1 MKRDGTI
8 SHKTGKIFAFFC
20 LLAVVSPAASA
31 MEGSHVRHEVSFARA
46 ANQYVHIVSTFP
58 VEQGRVEFAM
68 PVWTPGSYLVREY
81 SAHLEQLQV
90 SASSG
95 DPLATR
101 KIAKNR
107 WVTEV
112 NEAGDVTLTYDIW
125 AGELNVSANW
135 VDSSLALL
143 NGAGVFLYTDAS
155 RLLPQL
161 VEVSLPGD
169 WSNVHT
175 SMDREGDGNRFIAR
189 DYDELVDSPIVAG
202 NTVAYDF
209 EVDGQPYG
217 LVQSRENRLWDGA
230 RATADV
236 SSIIKAQQDFWGIN
250 PFTKRYLFLNL
261 FVGSHSGLEHDHST
275 VLMTDPWGMRDDHD
289 YRRWLGLV
297 SHEFFHAWNVRRMR
311 PAALSEYDYE
321 QESYIRELWLA
332 EGLTSYYDNLLLF
345 RSGLTSVADYLESL
359 AREIRNYET
368 TPGREV
374 RSAESASFDTWI
386 KHYRTDENTINS
398 TVSYYRKGA
407 VIGFVTD
414 TAIRRAT
421 DSDASLDTVMR
432 EMFRRYGTRQNGG
445 YPPGAFESIV
455 EEVAGKEVR
464 VMVEQMIRETS
475 DPDVDTALEWY
486 GLSIERE
493 PSVNGNGPPLAG
505 LGIEV
510 DREGSALLI
519 KQVVAG
525 YSGAEA
531 GLLPGD
537 ELIAIDGNRVNE
549 SNYVKLLARLRPEE
563 NVELTLARHGR
574 LLTVRAELREAIP
587 AIYMIAPQARIRARE
602 KSRLEK
608 WLGRDLVFK
617 QP

>member
-1 MKRDGTI
+1 MTRWRPEKLPRTAGWWRL
-8 SHKTGKIFAFFC
+8 SETGDIT
-20 LLAVVSPAASA
+20 LA
-31 MEGSHVRHEVSFARA
+31 
-46 ANQYVHIVSTFP
+46 
-58 VEQGRVEFAM
+58 
-68 PVWTPGSYLVREY
+68 
-81 SAHLEQLQV
+81 
-90 SASSG
+90 
-95 DPLATR
+95 
-101 KIAKNR
+101 
-107 WVTEV
+107 
-112 NEAGDVTLTYDIW
+112 YDIW
-125 AGELNVSANW
+125 AGELNVSAQ
-135 VDSSLALL
+135 LGGLL
-143 NGAGVFLYTDAS
+143 VGSFEWRRRIPVH
-155 RLLPQL
+155 RCQPILPQV
-161 VEVSLPGD
+161 VEVSLPAD
-169 WSNVHT
+169 WPNVHT
-175 SMDREGDGNRFIAR
+175 SMDREGDGNRFIAT

-202 NTVAYDF
+202 NTVESDF

-217 LVQSRENRLWDGA
+217 LVQSRANRFWDGA

-236 SSIIKAQQDFWGIN
+236 ARIIKVQQDFWGIN

-374 RSAESASFDTWI
+374 RSAELASFDTWI

-464 VMVEQMIRETS
+464 VMVEEMIRETS

-510 DREGSALLI
+510 DQEGSALLI
-519 KQVVAG
+519 EQVVAG

-587 AIYMIAPQARIRARE
+587 AIYMIAPQARIRARVRNPAWR
-602 KSRLEK
+602 SGWAGTWSSSSPNLRLSAGWRVCVRAPGGGSCGCE
-608 WLGRDLVFK
+608 WRWVS
-617 QP
+617 PRPVRRPR

>member
-8 SHKTGKIFAFFC
+8 SDKTQIVLAFFC
-20 LLAVVSPAASA
+20 LLLVVVSPGAFA
-31 MEGSHVRHEVSFARA
+31 MEGSQVRHQVSFARA
-46 ANQYVHIVSTFP
+46 ANQYVHIESTFP

-81 SAHLEQLQV
+81 SAHLEQLVV

-95 DPLATR
+95 DLLASR

-107 WVTEV
+107 WVAEV
-112 NEAGDVTLTYDIW
+112 NEAGEITLAYDIW
-125 AGELNVSANW
+125 AGELNVGANW

-155 RLLPQL
+155 RSLPQM
-161 VEVSLPGD
+161 VEVNLPAD
-169 WSNVHT
+169 WPNVHT

-202 NTVAYDF
+202 KTVEYHF
-209 EVDGQPYG
+209 EVDGQAYG
-217 LVQSRENRLWDGA
+217 LVQSRENRFWDGA
-230 RATADV
+230 RAVEDAAK
-236 SSIIKAQQDFWGIN
+236 IIKTQQAFWGIN

-275 VLMTDPWGMRDDHD
+275 VLMTDPWVMRDDHD

-345 RSGLTSVADYLESL
+345 RSGLIDVPDYLESL

-374 RSAESASFDTWI
+374 RSAELASFDTWI

-432 EMFRRYGTRQNGG
+432 RMFLRYGTRQNGG
-445 YPPGAFESIV
+445 YPPGAFEQIV
-455 EEVAGKEVR
+455 EEVAGQEVR
-464 VMVEQMIRETS
+464 VMVEEMIRETS
-475 DPDVDTALEWY
+475 DPDVDSALEWY
-486 GLSIERE
+486 GLGIDRN
-493 PSVNGNGPPLAG
+493 PSFNGSGPPLAG

-510 DREGSALLI
+510 GREGSALLVE
-519 KQVVAG
+519 QVVAG

-537 ELIAIDGNRVNE
+537 ELIAIDGNRVNA
-549 SNYVKLLARLRPEE
+549 SNYDKLLARLRPEE
-563 NVELTLARHGR
+563 GVELTLARHGR

-587 AIYMIAPQARIRARE
+587 AIYTIAPLDRIRTRQ
-602 KSRLEK
+602 KSRLEQ
-608 WLGRDLVFK
+608 WLGRELVFK
-617 QP
+617 

>member
-8 SHKTGKIFAFFC
+8 SYKIRRVLIVFC
-20 LLAVVSPAASA
+20 LLAVVSPGAFAIES
-31 MEGSHVRHEVSFARA
+31 SQVRHEISFERA
-46 ANQYVHIVSTFP
+46 SNQYVHIVSTFP
-58 VEQGRVEFAM
+58 VEQGLVEFAM

-81 SAHLEQLQV
+81 SAHLEQLEV
-90 SASSG
+90 SAPSG
-95 DPLATR
+95 DPLSVR

-107 WVTEV
+107 WAAEV
-112 NEAGDVTLTYDIW
+112 NEAGEIILAYDIW

-143 NGAGVFLYTDAS
+143 NGAGVFLFTDTS
-155 RLLPQL
+155 RSLPQV
-161 VEVSLPGD
+161 VEVRLPAD
-169 WSNVHT
+169 WPNVHT
-175 SMDREGDGNRFIAR
+175 SMDREGDANRFIAR

-202 NTVAYDF
+202 NTVEYYF

-217 LVQSRENRLWDGA
+217 LVQSRENRFWDGA
-230 RATADV
+230 RATEDV
-236 SSIIKAQQDFWGIN
+236 ARVIKAQQDFWGIN

-261 FVGSHSGLEHDHST
+261 FIGSHSGLEHDHST

-289 YRRWLGLV
+289 YKRWLGLV

-311 PAALSEYDYE
+311 PSALSEYDYE

-332 EGLTSYYDNLLLF
+332 EGLTSYYDSLLLF

-374 RSAESASFDTWI
+374 RSAELASFDTWI
-386 KHYRTDENTINS
+386 KHYRKDENTVNS

-421 DSDASLDTVMR
+421 GNDASLDTVMR
-432 EMFRRYGTRQNGG
+432 EMFLRYGTKRNGG
-445 YPPGAFESIV
+445 YPPGAFEAIVGELAGEDVRIMV
-455 EEVAGKEVR
+455 EE
-464 VMVEQMIRETS
+464 MIRETS

-486 GLSIERE
+486 GLGIDRN
-493 PSVNGNGPPLAG
+493 PANNGNGSPLAG

-510 DREGSALLI
+510 GQEGPALLVE
-519 KQVVAG
+519 QVVAG
-525 YSGAEA
+525 YAGAEA
-531 GLLPGD
+531 GVLPGD
-537 ELIAIDGNRVNE
+537 ELLAIDANRVTE
-549 SNYVKLLARLRPEE
+549 ANYLKLLSRLRPEE
-563 NVELTLARHGR
+563 SVELTLARHGR
-574 LLTVRAELREAIP
+574 LLTVRTELREAIP
-587 AIYMIAPQARIRARE
+587 ATYVIAPLDKIRTRQ
-602 KSRLEK
+602 KSRLEQ